1 MAWAAAPLAIGG
13 ALIQG
18 VAAIQQGN
26 AQARAYA
33 AQGEAKK
40 QEDEIA
46 AQNTKITA
54 EQQQSA
60 RLDDLTRT
68 IGTIRA
74 TVASRSL
81 DLNSPSALA
90 LQGAATGYAQRDTS
104 RIGFQGQQ
112 TAANY
117 RLAGATAMATA
128 QASGSLAKAAGW
140 NSAIGSFFKAGTTAI
155 SAYGK

>member
-18 VAAIQQGN
+18 VSAIQQGN
-26 AQARAYA
+26 AQAKTAMV
-33 AQGEAKK
+33 QGQEKQ

-46 AQNTKITA
+46 AENTKITA

-60 RLDDLTRT
+60 RLDDLARAV
-68 IGTIRA
+68 GTIRA
-74 TVASRSL
+74 TAASRNL

-90 LQGAATGYAQRDTS
+90 LEGAADTYAMRDVS
-104 RIGFQGQQ
+104 QIGFNGMQ

-117 RLAGATAMATA
+117 KLAGNTAMATA
-128 QASGSLAKAAGW
+128 QATSSVAKAAGW
-140 NSAIGSFFKAGTTAI
+140 SSAAGSFFKAVSFAD
-155 SAYGK
+155 SKYG